1 MQIKH
6 FCRGISMAVVAVLFS
21 ACADRESALLSPHL
35 EVVNPPQK
43 ASALTKKTELS
54 APITVSAE
62 IGRKGGWLQI
72 PQVGFALYVPERVLK
87 KNVRFSVTALPG
99 KVVAFEFEPHGM
111 QFPDPLYIV
120 QSLDSVDV
128 SGKDISKFEV
138 AYFANSSQVNQA
150 DQTAIINEFLPIFFE
165 ADHKVFYAPI
175 KHFSGY
181 LISTG
186 RQGIA
191 LQD

>member
-1 MQIKH
+1 
-6 FCRGISMAVVAVLFS
+6 MAAVALLFS
-21 ACADRESALLSPHL
+21 ACADRESAPMSPHL
-35 EVVNPPQK
+35 EVVDPPQK
-43 ASALTKKTELS
+43 ASGLTKRTELT

-72 PQVGFALYVPERVLK
+72 PEVGFALYVPERALK

-99 KVVAFEFEPHGM
+99 KMVAYEFEPHGM
-111 QFPDPLYIV
+111 QFPVPLYFV
-120 QSLDSVDV
+120 QALDSVDV
-128 SGKDISKFEV
+128 SNKDMSKFEV
-138 AYFANSSQVNQA
+138 GYFANSSQVNQA
-150 DQTAIINEFLPIFFE
+150 DQTAVINEFLPIFFE
-165 ADHKVFYAPI
+165 SKYKLFYAPI

-186 RQGIA
+186 RQGSA